1 VQRKRKDLR
10 VIISSATVDAE
21 EFKEFFTAPTN
32 SVNPKLKDSVS
43 ILSIEG
49 RQYPVE
55 IFYAKMPATDYLQS
69 AYNTVVE
76 IHRREPAGDI
86 LVFLTGQVRTVHE

>member
-1 VQRKRKDLR
+1 MR